1 MTKMLKLLF
10 VFSFIAITSSAE
22 AKVCFL
28 PGVLSG
34 DGCMNSAAY
43 ENNPCPGFSR
53 TTPCLSGY
61 SQETCVKGSQTLYKC
76 TCQSG
81 NFTRDNG
88 LETTYT
94 CTKSY
99 DSACG
104 CSPQD
109 TKCNSHIFKLAQE
122 DGYCTAKFL
131 GSEPSETCTNPS
143 DGKIFYKDCQ
153 CSSSVYPY
161 TCKENGL
168 KAPSGTNSCTDRS
181 GNKHYSRCDCA
192 DNWQSNPCN
201 ERTDGCTAVGKRVLR
216 GDNEYCYSCTAE
228 KCAKAGEINLDNY
241 WCAMPQGS
249 QTDCAKL
256 GYTYVQSGK
265 CPDGSIGIRCP
276 YNKQYMYCLS
286 ICNTAADTNCAEW
299 SGTGK
304 DCTCATCKSG
314 YELKNGQCNKK
325 ACPTIKVR
333 YPIYGN
339 SSGSAAFTY
348 KNVQATTNSSE
359 AACGT
364 QASKGWSTVL
374 TGSYSGDDACWVCK
388 PKFCP
393 VGYSTDKTSI
403 ADCGD
408 SSLWSFQL
416 ANTTAG
422 DDLCGKCTRKTTT
435 CPSGYTSGLTNASKC
450 GSSGAKGWTVQT
462 QGVCGKCVAK
472 NCVAGMSENTS
483 GVKVDG
489 VPLGNYTKSYYFD
502 FSPND
507 YYTGDAR
514 CGTFTLIPEEICAD
528 YIRNKK
534 SCGNGLDYDNHAYN
548 DIFEA
553 CEAGGYADC
562 SSLYDCIREIN
573 ANWKVYDLNYC
584 SLCGGASDDGIACM

>member
-168 KAPSGTNSCTDRS
+168 KAPSGTNSCTDRG

-286 ICNTAADTNCAEW
+286 ICNTAADSNCAEW

-304 DCTCATCKSG
+304 DCTCTTCKSG
-314 YELKNGQCNKK
+314 YELKNGKCEQKTACATGTYKTKSECETANPDAWKCTLNSAGCYEPKTLTKICPIGTYQTKEECEKVSDNSNKVNGNINFRLPCEKNINGCWVRKNLIEKCLGYKLSKCPDNGVCSDCTENGTKKYKLTSCNTNYYMNNNKCVSCADAYVIAKQNHDYAANSYFACCTGSGSHALGGELLGYACMGAGLGRCRSGSDTSYPGSWNDGFIKYYMKQVPSSVTNSYYVDWCKEALNGVIDETNDFNKKCPNQAINIKINTNQCN
-325 ACPTIKVR
+325 
-333 YPIYGN
+333 YIYCGGTA
-339 SSGSAAFTY
+339 SSVILNNTY
-348 KNVQATTNSSE
+348 K
-359 AACGT
+359 
-364 QASKGWSTVL
+364 
-374 TGSYSGDDACWVCK
+374 
-388 PKFCP
+388 
-393 VGYSTDKTSI
+393 
-403 ADCGD
+403 
-408 SSLWSFQL
+408 
-416 ANTTAG
+416 
-422 DDLCGKCTRKTTT
+422 
-435 CPSGYTSGLTNASKC
+435 
-450 GSSGAKGWTVQT
+450 
-462 QGVCGKCVAK
+462 
-472 NCVAGMSENTS
+472 
-483 GVKVDG
+483 
-489 VPLGNYTKSYYFD
+489 
-502 FSPND
+502 
-507 YYTGDAR
+507 
-514 CGTFTLIPEEICAD
+514 
-528 YIRNKK
+528 
-534 SCGNGLDYDNHAYN
+534 
-548 DIFEA
+548 
-553 CEAGGYADC
+553 GGC
-562 SSLYDCIREIN
+562 
-573 ANWKVYDLNYC
+573 
-584 SLCGGASDDGIACM
+584 

>member
-43 ENNPCPGFSR
+43 ESNPCPGFSR

-109 TKCNSHIFKLAQE
+109 TKCNSNIFKLAQE

-168 KAPSGTNSCTDRS
+168 KAPSGTNSCTDRG

-304 DCTCATCKSG
+304 DCTCTTCKSG
-314 YELKNGQCNKK
+314 YELKNGKCEQKTACATGTYKTKSECETANPDAWKCTLNSAGCYEPK
-325 ACPTIKVR
+325 TLAKFCRIGTYKTREECEKAGNGFMQFCIEDSNGCWAPKNPTISCSSYTLSKCPANGVCSACPSDKSKFKLTGCNTNYYLDTDKCVSCASAKSSLESEAKLAANSWLTCCTA
-333 YPIYGN
+333 PNSGPTYGP
-339 SSGSAAFTY
+339 
-348 KNVQATTNSSE
+348 VQAVGYRCGDASLSKKCRSSCTDYTSIGSWSDGCFRLGNQTSLNPTIPE
-359 AACGT
+359 MKNACIN
-364 QASKGWSTVL
+364 VL
-374 TGSYSGDDACWVCK
+374 TDVADRVTNFNNVCPNYK
-388 PKFCP
+388 I
-393 VGYSTDKTSI
+393 TASI
-403 ADCGD
+403 
-408 SSLWSFQL
+408 
-416 ANTTAG
+416 N
-422 DDLCGKCTRKTTT
+422 
-435 CPSGYTSGLTNASKC
+435 PSRQC
-450 GSSGAKGWTVQT
+450 
-462 QGVCGKCVAK
+462 
-472 NCVAGMSENTS
+472 
-483 GVKVDG
+483 
-489 VPLGNYTKSYYFD
+489 
-502 FSPND
+502 
-507 YYTGDAR
+507 
-514 CGTFTLIPEEICAD
+514 D
-528 YIRNKK
+528 YIN
-534 SCGNGLDYDNHAYN
+534 
-548 DIFEA
+548 
-553 CEAGGYADC
+553 
-562 SSLYDCIREIN
+562 
-573 ANWKVYDLNYC
+573 
-584 SLCGGASDDGIACM
+584 CGGATTLVSGSGTYKGCKYGL

>member
-43 ENNPCPGFSR
+43 ESNPCPGFSR

-304 DCTCATCKSG
+304 DCTCTTCKSG
-314 YELKNGQCNKK
+314 YELKNGKCEQKT
-325 ACPTIKVR
+325 ACAT
-333 YPIYGN
+333 G
-339 SSGSAAFTY
+339 TY
-348 KNVQATTNSSE
+348 KTKSECETANPDAWKCTINSAGCYE
-359 AACGT
+359 PKTLA
-364 QASKGWSTVL
+364 
-374 TGSYSGDDACWVCK
+374 
-388 PKFCP
+388 KFCRI
-393 VGYSTDKTSI
+393 GTYKTRQECEKSGGNGFLQLCKENSNGCW
-403 ADCGD
+403 APLNPTTGC
-408 SSLWSFQL
+408 SSYKLSKCP
-416 ANTTAG
+416 ANG
-422 DDLCGKCTRKTTT
+422 VCST
-435 CPSGYTSGLTNASKC
+435 CPSDKSKFKLTGCNTNYYLDTDKCVSCASAKSSLESEAKLAANSWLTCCTAPNSGPTYGPVQAVGYRCGNAILSKKCRSSCTDYTSIGSWSDGCFRLKHQASLNP
-450 GSSGAKGWTVQT
+450 T
-462 QGVCGKCVAK
+462 
-472 NCVAGMSENTS
+472 
-483 GVKVDG
+483 
-489 VPLGNYTKSYYFD
+489 
-502 FSPND
+502 
-507 YYTGDAR
+507 
-514 CGTFTLIPEEICAD
+514 IPEMKNACINVLTDVANRVKNFNNVCPNYKITASISPSRQCD
-528 YIRNKK
+528 YIN
-534 SCGNGLDYDNHAYN
+534 
-548 DIFEA
+548 
-553 CEAGGYADC
+553 
-562 SSLYDCIREIN
+562 
-573 ANWKVYDLNYC
+573 
-584 SLCGGASDDGIACM
+584 CGGETTLVSGSGTYKGCKYGL

>member
-168 KAPSGTNSCTDRS
+168 KAPSGTNSCTDRG

-304 DCTCATCKSG
+304 DCTCTTCKSG
-314 YELKNGQCNKK
+314 YELKNGKCEQKT
-325 ACPTIKVR
+325 ACAT
-333 YPIYGN
+333 G
-339 SSGSAAFTY
+339 TY
-348 KNVQATTNSSE
+348 KTKSE
-359 AACGT
+359 CETANP
-364 QASKGWSTVL
+364 
-374 TGSYSGDDACWVCK
+374 DAW
-388 PKFCP
+388 
-393 VGYSTDKTSI
+393 
-403 ADCGD
+403 
-408 SSLWSFQL
+408 
-416 ANTTAG
+416 
-422 DDLCGKCTRKTTT
+422 KCTLNSAGCYEPKTLTKICRIGTYQTKEECVNAAGNGFRQLCTETSNGCWAPKNPTVSCSGYTLSKCPANGVCST
-435 CPSGYTSGLTNASKC
+435 CPSDKSKFKLTGCNTNYYLDTDKCVSCASAKSSLENEAKLAANSWLTCCTAPNSGPTHGPVQAVGYRCGDAILSKKCRSSCTDYTSI
-450 GSSGAKGWTVQT
+450 GSWS
-462 QGVCGKCVAK
+462 
-472 NCVAGMSENTS
+472 
-483 GVKVDG
+483 DG
-489 VPLGNYTKSYYFD
+489 CFRLGNLAPLNPT
-502 FSPND
+502 
-507 YYTGDAR
+507 
-514 CGTFTLIPEEICAD
+514 IPEMKNACLNVLTDVANRVKNFNNVCPNYKITASINPSRQCD
-528 YIRNKK
+528 YIN
-534 SCGNGLDYDNHAYN
+534 
-548 DIFEA
+548 
-553 CEAGGYADC
+553 
-562 SSLYDCIREIN
+562 
-573 ANWKVYDLNYC
+573 
-584 SLCGGASDDGIACM
+584 CGGATTLVSGSGTYKGCKYGL

>member
-109 TKCNSHIFKLAQE
+109 TKCNSNIFKLAQE

-168 KAPSGTNSCTDRS
+168 KAPSGTNSCTDRG

-304 DCTCATCKSG
+304 DCTCTTCKSG
-314 YELKNGQCNKK
+314 YELKNGKCEQKT
-325 ACPTIKVR
+325 ACAT
-333 YPIYGN
+333 G
-339 SSGSAAFTY
+339 TY
-348 KNVQATTNSSE
+348 KTKSE
-359 AACGT
+359 CETANP
-364 QASKGWSTVL
+364 
-374 TGSYSGDDACWVCK
+374 DAW
-388 PKFCP
+388 
-393 VGYSTDKTSI
+393 
-403 ADCGD
+403 
-408 SSLWSFQL
+408 
-416 ANTTAG
+416 
-422 DDLCGKCTRKTTT
+422 KCTLNSAGCYEPKTITKICRIGTYQTKEECVNAAGNGFRQLCTETSNGCWAPKNPTVSCSGYTLSKCPANGVCST
-435 CPSGYTSGLTNASKC
+435 CPSDKSKFKLTGCNTNYYLDTDKCVSCASAKSSLESEAKLAANSWLTCCTAPNSGPTHGPVQAVGYRCGDAILSKKCRSSCTDYTSI
-450 GSSGAKGWTVQT
+450 GSWS
-462 QGVCGKCVAK
+462 
-472 NCVAGMSENTS
+472 
-483 GVKVDG
+483 DG
-489 VPLGNYTKSYYFD
+489 CFRLGNLAPLNPTIPEMKNACLNVLTDVANRVKNFNNVC
-502 FSPND
+502 PNYKITASINPSRQCD
-507 YYTGDAR
+507 YINCGGETTLVSGSGTYTG
-514 CGTFTLIPEEICAD
+514 CK
-528 YIRNKK
+528 Y
-534 SCGNGLDYDNHAYN
+534 GL
-548 DIFEA
+548 
-553 CEAGGYADC
+553 
-562 SSLYDCIREIN
+562 
-573 ANWKVYDLNYC
+573 
-584 SLCGGASDDGIACM
+584 

>member
-10 VFSFIAITSSAE
+10 VFSFVAIASSAE

-28 PGVLSG
+28 PGVLAG
-34 DGCMNSAAY
+34 DGCFDNTAY
-43 ENNPCPGFSR
+43 VNNPCPGFSR

-109 TKCNSHIFKLAQE
+109 TKCNSNIFKLAQE

-168 KAPSGTNSCTDRS
+168 KAPSGTNSCTDRG

-304 DCTCATCKSG
+304 DCTCTTCKSG
-314 YELKNGQCNKK
+314 YELKNGKCEQKT
-325 ACPTIKVR
+325 ACAT
-333 YPIYGN
+333 G
-339 SSGSAAFTY
+339 TY
-348 KNVQATTNSSE
+348 KTKSE
-359 AACGT
+359 CETANP
-364 QASKGWSTVL
+364 
-374 TGSYSGDDACWVCK
+374 DAW
-388 PKFCP
+388 
-393 VGYSTDKTSI
+393 
-403 ADCGD
+403 
-408 SSLWSFQL
+408 
-416 ANTTAG
+416 
-422 DDLCGKCTRKTTT
+422 KCTLNSAGCYEPKTLTKICRIGTYQTKEECVNAAGNGFRQLCTETSNGCWAPKNPTVSCSGYTLSKCPANGVCST
-435 CPSGYTSGLTNASKC
+435 CPSDKSKFKLTGCNTNYYLDTDKCVSCASAKSSLENEAKLAANSWLTCCTAPNSGPTYGPVQAVGYRCGDAILSKKCRSSCTDYTSI
-450 GSSGAKGWTVQT
+450 GSWS
-462 QGVCGKCVAK
+462 
-472 NCVAGMSENTS
+472 
-483 GVKVDG
+483 DG
-489 VPLGNYTKSYYFD
+489 CFRLGNLAPLNPT
-502 FSPND
+502 
-507 YYTGDAR
+507 
-514 CGTFTLIPEEICAD
+514 IPEMKNACLNVLTDVANRVKNFNNVCPNYKITASINPSRQC
-528 YIRNKK
+528 
-534 SCGNGLDYDNHAYN
+534 DN
-548 DIFEA
+548 
-553 CEAGGYADC
+553 
-562 SSLYDCIREIN
+562 IN
-573 ANWKVYDLNYC
+573 
-584 SLCGGASDDGIACM
+584 CGGETTLVSGSGTYKGCKYGL

>member
-43 ENNPCPGFSR
+43 ESNPCPGFSR

-168 KAPSGTNSCTDRS
+168 KAPSGTNSCTDRG

-304 DCTCATCKSG
+304 DCTCTTCKSG
-314 YELKNGQCNKK
+314 YELKNGKCEQKT
-325 ACPTIKVR
+325 ACAT
-333 YPIYGN
+333 G
-339 SSGSAAFTY
+339 TY
-348 KNVQATTNSSE
+348 KTKSE
-359 AACGT
+359 CETANP
-364 QASKGWSTVL
+364 
-374 TGSYSGDDACWVCK
+374 DAW
-388 PKFCP
+388 
-393 VGYSTDKTSI
+393 
-403 ADCGD
+403 
-408 SSLWSFQL
+408 
-416 ANTTAG
+416 
-422 DDLCGKCTRKTTT
+422 KCTLNSAGCYEPKTLTKICRIGT
-435 CPSGYTSGLTNASKC
+435 YQTKEECVNAAGNGFRQLCTETSNGCWAPKDFTISCSGYTLSKCPANGVCSACSSDKSKLKLTGCNTNYYLDTDKCVSCASAKSSLESEAKLAANSWLTCCTAPNSGPTYGPVQAVGYKC
-450 GSSGAKGWTVQT
+450 GSVILSKKCRSSCTDYTSIGSWSDGCWRLDIQT
-462 QGVCGKCVAK
+462 SL
-472 NCVAGMSENTS
+472 NPT
-483 GVKVDG
+483 
-489 VPLGNYTKSYYFD
+489 
-502 FSPND
+502 
-507 YYTGDAR
+507 
-514 CGTFTLIPEEICAD
+514 IPEMKNACLNVLTDVADRVTNFNNVCPNYKITASINPSRQCD
-528 YIRNKK
+528 YIN
-534 SCGNGLDYDNHAYN
+534 
-548 DIFEA
+548 
-553 CEAGGYADC
+553 
-562 SSLYDCIREIN
+562 
-573 ANWKVYDLNYC
+573 
-584 SLCGGASDDGIACM
+584 CGGETTLVSGSGTYKGCKYGL

>member
-314 YELKNGQCNKK
+314 YELKNGKCEQKISC
-325 ACPTIKVR
+325 AL
-333 YPIYGN
+333 G
-339 SSGSAAFTY
+339 TY
-348 KNVQATTNSSE
+348 KTKSE
-359 AACGT
+359 CETANP
-364 QASKGWSTVL
+364 
-374 TGSYSGDDACWVCK
+374 DAW
-388 PKFCP
+388 
-393 VGYSTDKTSI
+393 
-403 ADCGD
+403 
-408 SSLWSFQL
+408 
-416 ANTTAG
+416 
-422 DDLCGKCTRKTTT
+422 KCTLNSAGCYEPKTLTKICRIGTYQTKEECVNAAGNGFRQLCTETSNGCWAPKNPTVSCSGYTLSKCPANGVCST
-435 CPSGYTSGLTNASKC
+435 CPSDKSKFKLTGCNTNYYLDTDKCVSCASAKSSLESEAKLAANSWLTCCTAPNSGPTHGPVQAVGYKCGDAILSKKCRSSCTDYTSI
-450 GSSGAKGWTVQT
+450 GSWS
-462 QGVCGKCVAK
+462 
-472 NCVAGMSENTS
+472 
-483 GVKVDG
+483 DG
-489 VPLGNYTKSYYFD
+489 CFRLGNQAPLNPT
-502 FSPND
+502 
-507 YYTGDAR
+507 
-514 CGTFTLIPEEICAD
+514 IPEMKNACLNVLTDVANRVKNFNNVCPNYKITASINPSRQCD
-528 YIRNKK
+528 YIN
-534 SCGNGLDYDNHAYN
+534 
-548 DIFEA
+548 
-553 CEAGGYADC
+553 
-562 SSLYDCIREIN
+562 
-573 ANWKVYDLNYC
+573 
-584 SLCGGASDDGIACM
+584 CGGETTLVSGSGTYKGCKYGL

>member
-43 ENNPCPGFSR
+43 ESNPCPGFSR

-304 DCTCATCKSG
+304 DCTCTTCKSG
-314 YELKNGQCNKK
+314 YELKNGKCEQKT
-325 ACPTIKVR
+325 ACAT
-333 YPIYGN
+333 G
-339 SSGSAAFTY
+339 TY
-348 KNVQATTNSSE
+348 KTKSE
-359 AACGT
+359 CETANP
-364 QASKGWSTVL
+364 
-374 TGSYSGDDACWVCK
+374 DAW
-388 PKFCP
+388 
-393 VGYSTDKTSI
+393 
-403 ADCGD
+403 
-408 SSLWSFQL
+408 
-416 ANTTAG
+416 
-422 DDLCGKCTRKTTT
+422 KCTLNSAGCYEPKTLTKICRIGTYQTKEECVNAAGNGFRQLCTETSNGCWAPKNPTVSCSGYTLSKCPANGVCST
-435 CPSGYTSGLTNASKC
+435 CPSDKSKFKLTGCNTNYYLDTDKCVSCASAKSSLENEAKLAANSWLTCCTAPNSGPTHGPVQAVGYRCGDAILSKKCRSSCTDYTSI
-450 GSSGAKGWTVQT
+450 GSWS
-462 QGVCGKCVAK
+462 
-472 NCVAGMSENTS
+472 
-483 GVKVDG
+483 DG
-489 VPLGNYTKSYYFD
+489 CFRLGNLAPLNPT
-502 FSPND
+502 
-507 YYTGDAR
+507 
-514 CGTFTLIPEEICAD
+514 IPEMKNACLNVLTDVANRVKNFNNVCPNYKITASINPSRQCD
-528 YIRNKK
+528 YIN
-534 SCGNGLDYDNHAYN
+534 
-548 DIFEA
+548 
-553 CEAGGYADC
+553 
-562 SSLYDCIREIN
+562 
-573 ANWKVYDLNYC
+573 
-584 SLCGGASDDGIACM
+584 CGGATTLVSGSGTYKGCKYGL

>member
-10 VFSFIAITSSAE
+10 VFSFVAIASSAE

-28 PGVLSG
+28 PGVLAG
-34 DGCMNSAAY
+34 DGCFDNTAY
-43 ENNPCPGFSR
+43 VNNPCPGFTR
-53 TTPCLSGY
+53 TNPCPSGY
-61 SQETCVKGSQTLYKC
+61 AQETCVNGSQTLYKC

-88 LETTYT
+88 LGTTYT

-99 DSACG
+99 DSSCG

-109 TKCNSHIFKLAQE
+109 TECNKSTFKLAQE
-122 DGYCTAKFL
+122 DGYCQIKFP

-143 DGKIFYKDCQ
+143 DGKIFYKDCE

-168 KAPSGTNSCTDRS
+168 KAPSGTNSCTDRG

-304 DCTCATCKSG
+304 DCTCTTCKSG
-314 YELKNGQCNKK
+314 YELKNGKCEQKISCATGTYKTKSECETANPDAWKCILNSAGCYEPITLAK
-325 ACPTIKVR
+325 ICATGTYQTQEECEKVNGNSNLHRTCEETSNGCWAPWSPTI
-333 YPIYGN
+333 
-339 SSGSAAFTY
+339 SCSGY
-348 KNVQATTNSSE
+348 KL
-359 AACGT
+359 
-364 QASKGWSTVL
+364 SKCPANG
-374 TGSYSGDDACWVCK
+374 VC
-388 PKFCP
+388 
-393 VGYSTDKTSI
+393 S
-403 ADCGD
+403 
-408 SSLWSFQL
+408 
-416 ANTTAG
+416 
-422 DDLCGKCTRKTTT
+422 T
-435 CPSGYTSGLTNASKC
+435 CPSDKSKFKLTGCNTNYYLDTDKCVSCASAKSSLESEAKLAANSWLTCCTAPNSGPTYGPVQAVGYRCGDVNLSQKCRSSCTDYTSI
-450 GSSGAKGWTVQT
+450 GSWS
-462 QGVCGKCVAK
+462 
-472 NCVAGMSENTS
+472 
-483 GVKVDG
+483 DG
-489 VPLGNYTKSYYFD
+489 CFRLRDQAALNPT
-502 FSPND
+502 
-507 YYTGDAR
+507 
-514 CGTFTLIPEEICAD
+514 IPEMKNACINVLTDVADRVKNFNNVCPNYKITASINPSRQCD
-528 YIRNKK
+528 YIN
-534 SCGNGLDYDNHAYN
+534 
-548 DIFEA
+548 
-553 CEAGGYADC
+553 
-562 SSLYDCIREIN
+562 
-573 ANWKVYDLNYC
+573 
-584 SLCGGASDDGIACM
+584 CGGETTLVSGSGTYKGCKYGL

>member
-1 MTKMLKLLF
+1 MTKMLKILF
-10 VFSFIAITSSAE
+10 VFSFVAIASSAE

-28 PGVLSG
+28 PGVLAG
-34 DGCMNSAAY
+34 DGCFDNTAY
-43 ENNPCPGFSR
+43 VNNPCPGFTR
-53 TTPCLSGY
+53 TNPCPSGY
-61 SQETCVKGSQTLYKC
+61 AQETCVNGSQTLYKC

-88 LETTYT
+88 LGTTYT

-99 DSACG
+99 DSSCG

-109 TKCNSHIFKLAQE
+109 TECNKSTFKLAQE
-122 DGYCTAKFL
+122 DGYCQIKFP

-143 DGKIFYKDCQ
+143 DGKIFYKDCE

-168 KAPSGTNSCTDRS
+168 KAPSGTNSCTDRG

-304 DCTCATCKSG
+304 DCTCTTCKSG
-314 YELKNGQCNKK
+314 YELKNGKCEQKISCATGTYKTKSECETANPDAWKCILNSAGCYEPITLAK
-325 ACPTIKVR
+325 ICATGTYQTQEECEKVNGNSNLHRTCEETSNGCWAPWSPTI
-333 YPIYGN
+333 
-339 SSGSAAFTY
+339 SCSGY
-348 KNVQATTNSSE
+348 KL
-359 AACGT
+359 
-364 QASKGWSTVL
+364 SKCPANG
-374 TGSYSGDDACWVCK
+374 VC
-388 PKFCP
+388 
-393 VGYSTDKTSI
+393 S
-403 ADCGD
+403 
-408 SSLWSFQL
+408 
-416 ANTTAG
+416 
-422 DDLCGKCTRKTTT
+422 T
-435 CPSGYTSGLTNASKC
+435 CPSDKSKFKLTGCN
-450 GSSGAKGWTVQT
+450 TNYYLDT
-462 QGVCGKCVAK
+462 DKCVSCADAYVIAK
-472 NCVAGMSENTS
+472 QKHDYAANSYFACCTGGGQAELGGQIIGYACMGAGLGRCRSGSDTSYPGSWNDGFIKYYMKQVPSSVTNSYYVDWCKEALNGVIDETNDFNKKCPNQAINIKINTNQCNYIYCGGKAS
-483 GVKVDG
+483 GVILNNTYK
-489 VPLGNYTKSYYFD
+489 
-502 FSPND
+502 
-507 YYTGDAR
+507 
-514 CGTFTLIPEEICAD
+514 
-528 YIRNKK
+528 
-534 SCGNGLDYDNHAYN
+534 
-548 DIFEA
+548 
-553 CEAGGYADC
+553 GGC
-562 SSLYDCIREIN
+562 
-573 ANWKVYDLNYC
+573 
-584 SLCGGASDDGIACM
+584 

>member
-109 TKCNSHIFKLAQE
+109 TKCNSNIFKLAQE

-168 KAPSGTNSCTDRS
+168 KAPSGTNSCTDRG

-304 DCTCATCKSG
+304 DCTCTTCKSG
-314 YELKNGQCNKK
+314 YELKNGKCEQKT
-325 ACPTIKVR
+325 ACAT
-333 YPIYGN
+333 G
-339 SSGSAAFTY
+339 TY
-348 KNVQATTNSSE
+348 KTKSE
-359 AACGT
+359 CETANP
-364 QASKGWSTVL
+364 
-374 TGSYSGDDACWVCK
+374 DAW
-388 PKFCP
+388 
-393 VGYSTDKTSI
+393 
-403 ADCGD
+403 
-408 SSLWSFQL
+408 
-416 ANTTAG
+416 
-422 DDLCGKCTRKTTT
+422 KCTLNSAGCYEPQTLTKI
-435 CPSGYTSGLTNASKC
+435 CPIGTYQTKEECVNAPGNGFWQRCVEDSNGCWAPKDFTISCSGYTLSKC
-450 GSSGAKGWTVQT
+450 PAN
-462 QGVCGKCVAK
+462 GVCSACSSDKSKLKLTGCNTNYYLDTDKCVSCASAK
-472 NCVAGMSENTS
+472 SSLESEAKLAANSWLTCCTAPNSGPTYGPVQAVGYRCGDASLSQKCRSSCTDYTSIGSWSDGCFRLGNQASLNPTIPEMKNACINVLTDVAGRVTNFNN
-483 GVKVDG
+483 VC
-489 VPLGNYTKSYYFD
+489 PNYKITASINP
-502 FSPND
+502 S
-507 YYTGDAR
+507 R
-514 CGTFTLIPEEICAD
+514 QCD
-528 YIRNKK
+528 YIN
-534 SCGNGLDYDNHAYN
+534 
-548 DIFEA
+548 
-553 CEAGGYADC
+553 
-562 SSLYDCIREIN
+562 
-573 ANWKVYDLNYC
+573 
-584 SLCGGASDDGIACM
+584 CGGETTLVSGSGTYKGCKYGL

>member
-109 TKCNSHIFKLAQE
+109 TKCNSNIFKLAQE

-168 KAPSGTNSCTDRS
+168 KAPSGTNSCTDRG

-304 DCTCATCKSG
+304 DCTCTTCKSG
-314 YELKNGQCNKK
+314 YELKNGKCEQKTVC
-325 ACPTIKVR
+325 AT
-333 YPIYGN
+333 G
-339 SSGSAAFTY
+339 TY
-348 KNVQATTNSSE
+348 KTKSE
-359 AACGT
+359 CETANP
-364 QASKGWSTVL
+364 
-374 TGSYSGDDACWVCK
+374 DAW
-388 PKFCP
+388 
-393 VGYSTDKTSI
+393 
-403 ADCGD
+403 
-408 SSLWSFQL
+408 
-416 ANTTAG
+416 
-422 DDLCGKCTRKTTT
+422 KCTLNSAGCYEPQTLTKICPIGTYKTREECVNAPGNGFWQRCVEDSNGCWAPKDFTIS
-435 CPSGYTSGLTNASKC
+435 CSGYTLSKC
-450 GSSGAKGWTVQT
+450 PAN
-462 QGVCGKCVAK
+462 GVCSACSSDKSKLKLTGCNTNYYLDTDKCVSCASAK
-472 NCVAGMSENTS
+472 SSLESEAKLAANSWLTCCTAPNSGPTYGPVQAVGYRCGDAILSKKCRSSCTDYTS
-483 GVKVDG
+483 IGSWSDG
-489 VPLGNYTKSYYFD
+489 CFRLGNQAPLNPT
-502 FSPND
+502 
-507 YYTGDAR
+507 
-514 CGTFTLIPEEICAD
+514 IPEMKNACINVLTDVANRVKNFNNVCPNYKITASINPSRQCD
-528 YIRNKK
+528 YIN
-534 SCGNGLDYDNHAYN
+534 
-548 DIFEA
+548 
-553 CEAGGYADC
+553 
-562 SSLYDCIREIN
+562 
-573 ANWKVYDLNYC
+573 
-584 SLCGGASDDGIACM
+584 CGGETTLVSGSGTYKGCKYGL